1 MEKGSETS
9 GQISIDFLVGISLFL
24 LTLVF
29 LVQFIPMIFVSF
41 GSEPIDLSSVAY
53 RTSVI
58 LVEDPGCWNNS
69 ATLRTESDWENHVD
83 RTTRVGLA
91 IDKDHPNIL
100 NLSKIAAFSNTTA
113 LNDSMLINCTT
124 LYRVIGGNR
133 ITYNFNITIAYL
145 NGTVIVARGD
155 SPPRSGNAAR
165 IERLVVVKQ
174 NYPFTGYN
182 VSALSGNT
190 TRSSALFNVTST
202 YALNN
207 TLHFNLTNF
216 NITGTDPRYNAT
228 YIGNSSSGYSVSGN
242 WTHLDHSDNGTANL
256 TSYTDCA
263 NSTDCFTQF
272 TTSSVPITTAV
283 NITDQ
288 TDELLVTINNSSWAG
303 LFVNTSIDSDVY
315 VEIEFVNVS
324 ITSPGDNPYPGSY
337 TGSYYRL
344 RPARLI
350 VEVW

>member
-1 MEKGSETS
+1 MEKDRESS
-9 GQISIDFLVGISLFL
+9 GQISIDFLIGISLFL

-29 LVQFIPMIFVSF
+29 LVQFIPTVFVSF
-41 GSEPIDLSSVAY
+41 GSESIDLSSVAY

-100 NLSKIAAFSNTTA
+100 NLSKIEAFSNTTA

-124 LYRVIGGNR
+124 LYRIIGGNR

-155 SPPRSGNAAR
+155 KLPQSGDAAR
-165 IERLVVVKQ
+165 IERLVLVKQ
-174 NYPFTGYN
+174 NYPFRGYD
-182 VSALSGNT
+182 ADTLSGNT

-207 TLHFNLTNF
+207 TLYFNLTNF

-228 YIGNSSSGYSVSGN
+228 YIGNSTSGNSVSGN
-242 WTHLDHSDNGTANL
+242 WTHLDHPDNGTANL

-272 TTSSVPITTAV
+272 TTSSVPINTTV
-283 NITDQ
+283 NITDR
-288 TDELLVTINNSSWAG
+288 TDELLVTINNTSWSE
-303 LFVNTSIDSDVY
+303 LFVNTSIDSEVY
-315 VEIEFVNVS
+315 VEIEFINIS
-324 ITSPGDNPYPGSY
+324 IASSGNNPYPGSY
-337 TGSYYRL
+337 TSSYYRL
-344 RPARLI
+344 IPARVV